1 MDKAILHIRS
11 ASIATRAR
19 RRNSP
24 ALSKKADT
32 DPFMGQLVV
41 NGLALGSIYA
51 LVALGLLLIFNTVG
65 IVNFAQGQLLMLGA
79 FIGVST
85 AVTHELPVAMAW
97 AVTCVAMALI
107 GVVFMVL
114 VYFPLR
120 GRPPFLVIL
129 TTIAMGIVLEN
140 LALIIWGPLPVSL
153 PSPVHGA
160 PWRFAGVV
168 ISMHQLF
175 IFATLAVILLLQFV
189 LLTRTRFGI
198 LMQATAQDLHTARLV
213 GIPVNRTIAVAFALG
228 AVLSG
233 IAGLLVAPIFLAE
246 PTMGG
251 SLGLKGFVVSV
262 IGGFGNLPGGG
273 SGGVFLAQMETVGA
287 TVISVTFRDA
297 YAFIVM
303 IAVLVAWPRGLF
315 GEKSSE
321 KV

>member
-1 MDKAILHIRS
+1 
-11 ASIATRAR
+11 
-19 RRNSP
+19 
-24 ALSKKADT
+24 
-32 DPFMGQLVV
+32 
-41 NGLALGSIYA
+41 
-51 LVALGLLLIFNTVG
+51 VA
-65 IVNFAQGQLLMLGA
+65 A
-79 FIGVST
+79 
-85 AVTHELPVAMAW
+85 AW
-97 AVTCVAMALI
+97 AITVVAMALVGI
-107 GVVFMVL
+107 VFMVL

-120 GRPPFLVIL
+120 GRPAFLVIL

-153 PSPVHGA
+153 PSPIQG
-160 PWRFAGVV
+160 PPLRFAGIV

-175 IFATLAVILLLQFV
+175 IFATLAVILLLQFFF
-189 LLTRTRFGI
+189 LTKTRFGI

-213 GIPVNRTIAVAFALG
+213 GIPVNRTIAVAFAFG

-262 IGGFGNLPGGG
+262 IGGFGNLPGAVIGG
-273 SGGVFLAQMETVGA
+273 LFLGLIETFGA
-287 TVISVTFRDA
+287 RYISSNFRDA

-303 IAVLVAWPRGLF
+303 IAVLIAWPRGLF

>member
-1 MDKAILHIRS
+1 MRWPPPRTGRACSSVTRPMDKAILRIHS

-19 RRNSP
+19 RRDSP
-24 ALSKKADT
+24 VLSERADT

-51 LVALGLLLIFNTVG
+51 LVALGLLLIFNTVQ

-79 FIGVST
+79 FIGISS
-85 AVTHELPVAMAW
+85 AVTHELPVAIAW
-97 AVTCVAMALI
+97 IITMVAMAFVGI
-107 GVVFMVL
+107 VFMVL

-140 LALIIWGPLPVSL
+140 LALIIWGPLPVSM

-160 PWRFAGVV
+160 PLRFSGVV
-168 ISMHQLF
+168 ISMHQIF
-175 IFATLAVILLLQFV
+175 IFVTLAVILLMQFL
-189 LLTRTRFGI
+189 LLTKTRFGI
-198 LMQATAQDLHTARLV
+198 LMQATAQDLHM
-213 GIPVNRTIAVAFALG
+213 
-228 AVLSG
+228 
-233 IAGLLVAPIFLAE
+233 AGLLVAPIFLAE

-251 SLGLKGFVVSV
+251 SLGLKGFIVSV
-262 IGGFGNLPGGG
+262 IGGFGNLPGAVIGG
-273 SGGVFLAQMETVGA
+273 LFLGLIETFGA
-287 TVISVTFRDA
+287 RYISSNFRDA

>member
-1 MDKAILHIRS
+1 MA
-11 ASIATRAR
+11 
-19 RRNSP
+19 
-24 ALSKKADT
+24 
-32 DPFMGQLVV
+32 QLVV
-41 NGLALGSIYA
+41 NGLSLGSIYA
-51 LVALGLLLIFNTVG
+51 LVALGLLLIFNTVQ

-79 FIGVST
+79 FIGISS

-97 AVTCVAMALI
+97 IITMVAMAFVGI
-107 GVVFMVL
+107 VFMVL
-114 VYFPLR
+114 VYFAR

-140 LALIIWGPLPVSL
+140 LALIIWGPLPVSM
-153 PSPVHGA
+153 PSPVRGA
-160 PWRFAGVV
+160 PLRLAGVV
-168 ISMHQLF
+168 ISMHQSF
-175 IFATLAVILLLQFV
+175 IFVTLAVILLLQFL
-189 LLTRTRFGI
+189 LLTKTRFGI

-213 GIPVNRTIAVAFALG
+213 GIPVNRTIAVAFAFG
-228 AVLSG
+228 AMLSG

-262 IGGFGNLPGGG
+262 IGGFGNMPGAVIGG
-273 SGGVFLAQMETVGA
+273 LFLGLIETFGA
-287 TVISVTFRDA
+287 RYISSNFRDA